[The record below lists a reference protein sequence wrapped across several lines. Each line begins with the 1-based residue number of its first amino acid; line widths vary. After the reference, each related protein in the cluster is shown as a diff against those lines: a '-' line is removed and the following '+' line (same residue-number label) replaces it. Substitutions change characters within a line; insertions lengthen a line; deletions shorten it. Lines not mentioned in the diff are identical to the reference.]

1 MKKNYKK
8 LLSML
13 ALASMTLGMNA
24 ESLLVGDSTVTN
36 AYAPLHSTYHDT
48 PGTVTQTIYPAE
60 LLTAM
65 VGKNINAV
73 TFYVND
79 DGLKMSGGLLRLSM
93 GETSQTYYETTAD
106 LVTDLQEVAS
116 VAVPGGA
123 GVYEVTFTF
132 DTPYTY
138 AGGNLVFESYVTTAG
153 SWAFT
158 YFLGKNNGSVNNVI
172 TRGSLYSFIP
182 KTNFDYGDPAQ
193 YAARVDA
200 NSINFGKVRASES
213 VTKTVKLTNC
223 GLQAFTPTFTTEAPF
238 SVTPSR
244 AELAAG
250 EAMDVPVTFAPTA
263 DGLFEG
269 TLNIDCG
276 EAGTFDIALNGYAK
290 PEGKDLTVCDET
302 VSTSNYVPFYQ
313 YYSDTPGA
321 KSQMIYPAEMLEQMA
336 GGEILGVT
344 FYPTAGIGKLINNM
358 KVYALET
365 EQSEYTREATFGL
378 PDDMITGLTE
388 VATVSY
394 AAGEEIIEVEF
405 DAPFKYNGMNLAI
418 QTEFTENCGWVQTNF
433 AGAVQDHYSA
443 WYRTTSDTSGG
454 CAQFLPKATFSYR
467 ITTPTGLTETIG
479 NRVVKA
485 TRYYNLAGMSSDK
498 PFDGVNII
506 VTEYT
511 DGTRSSAKVI
521 R

>member
-153 SWAFT
+153 TWAFT
-158 YFLGKNNGSVNNVI
+158 
-172 TRGSLYSFIP
+172 
-182 KTNFDYGDPAQ
+182 
-193 YAARVDA
+193 
-200 NSINFGKVRASES
+200 
-213 VTKTVKLTNC
+213 
-223 GLQAFTPTFTTEAPF
+223 
-238 SVTPSR
+238 
-244 AELAAG
+244 
-250 EAMDVPVTFAPTA
+250 
-263 DGLFEG
+263 
-269 TLNIDCG
+269 
-276 EAGTFDIALNGYAK
+276 
-290 PEGKDLTVCDET
+290 
-302 VSTSNYVPFYQ
+302 
-313 YYSDTPGA
+313 
-321 KSQMIYPAEMLEQMA
+321 
-336 GGEILGVT
+336 
-344 FYPTAGIGKLINNM
+344 
-358 KVYALET
+358 
-365 EQSEYTREATFGL
+365 
-378 PDDMITGLTE
+378 
-388 VATVSY
+388 
-394 AAGEEIIEVEF
+394 
-405 DAPFKYNGMNLAI
+405 
-418 QTEFTENCGWVQTNF
+418 
-433 AGAVQDHYSA
+433 
-443 WYRTTSDTSGG
+443 
-454 CAQFLPKATFSYR
+454 
-467 ITTPTGLTETIG
+467 
-479 NRVVKA
+479 
-485 TRYYNLAGMSSDK
+485 
-498 PFDGVNII
+498 
-506 VTEYT
+506 
-511 DGTRSSAKVI
+511 
-521 R
+521 